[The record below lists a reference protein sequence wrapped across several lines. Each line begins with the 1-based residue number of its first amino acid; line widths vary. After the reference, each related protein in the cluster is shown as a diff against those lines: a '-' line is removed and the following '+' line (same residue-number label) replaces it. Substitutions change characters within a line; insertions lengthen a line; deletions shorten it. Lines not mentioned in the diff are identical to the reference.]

1 MIKLNVT
8 TIESTKIQKN
18 HHRHSKKQ
26 QKKVKVRNF
35 ISSQMKQRNNFLKS
49 RFSRLKSR
57 KNLLKSRK
65 KKNITKA
72 QSEIIS
78 YLCTLIRE
86 N

>member
-8 TIESTKIQKN
+8 TIESTKIQKK

-26 QKKVKVRNF
+26 QKEVKVRNF

-49 RFSRLKSR
+49 RFSGLKSR